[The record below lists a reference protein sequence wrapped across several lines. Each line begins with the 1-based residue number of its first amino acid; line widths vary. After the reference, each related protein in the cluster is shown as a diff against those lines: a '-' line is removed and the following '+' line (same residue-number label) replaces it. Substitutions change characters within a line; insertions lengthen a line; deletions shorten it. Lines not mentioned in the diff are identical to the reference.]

1 MTLYIILIF
10 SAICVGMAI
19 SVKAFGTGGKRKRIF
34 QDIYFSIEEVDGIGV
49 LYTKTGEY
57 SAVLKMENPVQKY
70 SANIE
75 AYYEFTHLFAAL
87 AQTLG
92 EGYALHK
99 QDVFVRKAFK
109 EENGGNHEFLSE
121 SYFRYFN
128 GRPFTDSVCYL
139 TITQENKKSRLMSFD
154 NKKWRDFLVKIRKV
168 HDQLRDAGVKSR
180 FLGKTEACEYVDRF
194 FSMNF
199 RDKVVSM
206 TNFKVDDETIGMGD
220 RSCKVYSLVDVDYAN
235 LPSVIRPYANIEV
248 NNTSMP
254 VDLVSIVDSVPGAD
268 CVVFNQMVFVPNQK
282 RELALLDKKKN
293 RHASMPNP
301 SNLMAVEDIKRV
313 QEVIARESKQLV
325 YTHYNLVNVR
335 QDGTGV
341 AHYDTEKD
349 VIYLPRQRDFEHY
362 NDYVQE
368 MMRQLVSATGH
379 QQRLAREGMVM
390 KNGKAPSEDAVKKE
404 RLITEIAS
412 GVKMLELGLPARLS
426 KDSLSMVDYWT
437 RELKE
442 DPCLID
448 AIESEVN
455 GALKVLKKAELGEK
469 VEYAT
474 DQHQR
479 ETAQIQV
486 QLPNHY
492 FVADEIKQ
500 HPNEEQRTVVIVR
513 DDASKTADV
522 VLPQGASLE
531 VNNEIKGMNKQRFTN
546 ALQKEGYDNV
556 RFYNPDG
563 ALGFR
568 PDDSYFAD
576 KKITVSRLRNWSI
589 EDLSSL
595 DASEAVTHSRDI
607 GFDNVQLVKDDK
619 ERWALY
625 IKPEG
630 KEGFA
635 VYPDKGDLNHFFTT
649 LKQSMDNIERVREEL
664 AQKYYAMAEAKPDL
678 KVDIFGGN
686 EQEVDLNRIQ
696 RVAVFRAK
704 SGECLC
710 AATIDG
716 KKLQPR
722 SVSPS
727 QWQRLWVAPDR
738 DSYKQN
744 LAASLFADVLQKD
757 NNVEQSTQEKQEE
770 ATEVKQAETAIVDKH
785 DEQKEVVLKEDKSS
799 EQREE
804 KKQEEKKEE
813 KKDEKAVKAAVSPLV
828 QQYLDLKK
836 KHPDAILLFR
846 CGDFYE
852 TYKDDAVK
860 ASKILGITLTK
871 SNGRKD
877 DEGKPLAMA
886 GFPYHAL
893 DTYLPKLIR
902 AGERVAICDQ
912 LEMPK
917 QTTSSKRGITEMV
930 SPGKETGKQMAQE
943 SQETE
948 QHTSL
953 RR

>member
-1 MTLYIILIF
+1 MKEKSDF
-10 SAICVGMAI
+10 E
-19 SVKAFGTGGKRKRIF
+19 KRAAEK
-34 QDIYFSIEEVDGIGV
+34 QVSLLTEA
-49 LYTKTGEY
+49 LT
-57 SAVLKMENPVQKY
+57 SAVNANGHWLNASGKLYPKLYPKGFSVSPFNALVLALDSDAKGCKSNLFTQFSEAKARGESVREHEKGVPFLFYNWNKY
-70 SANIE
+70 VNRNHPDDVITKE
-75 AYYEFTHLFAAL
+75 AYAAL
-87 AQTLG
+87 SDQDKQQYKGVKNREIRVLFNIDQTLLPMANEAAYATALKKDG
-92 EGYALHK
+92 TTEDRGYG
-99 QDVFVRKAFK
+99 DK
-109 EENGGNHEFLSE
+109 E
-121 SYFRYFN
+121 
-128 GRPFTDSVCYL
+128 D
-139 TITQENKKSRLMSFD
+139 
-154 NKKWRDFLVKIRKV
+154 
-168 HDQLRDAGVKSR
+168 
-180 FLGKTEACEYVDRF
+180 
-194 FSMNF
+194 
-199 RDKVVSM
+199 
-206 TNFKVDDETIGMGD
+206 
-220 RSCKVYSLVDVDYAN
+220 
-235 LPSVIRPYANIEV
+235 
-248 NNTSMP
+248 
-254 VDLVSIVDSVPGAD
+254 
-268 CVVFNQMVFVPNQK
+268 
-282 RELALLDKKKN
+282 
-293 RHASMPNP
+293 
-301 SNLMAVEDIKRV
+301 
-313 QEVIARESKQLV
+313 KQLHGRV
-325 YTHYNLVNVR
+325 SGFLQKMKDNLVNVR

-349 VIYLPRQRDFEHY
+349 IIYLPRQRDFEHY

-426 KDSLSMVDYWT
+426 KDSLGMVDYWT

-455 GALKVLKKAELGEK
+455 GALKVMKKAELGEK

-474 DQHQR
+474 QQHQR
-479 ETAQIQV
+479 ETAQIQG

-513 DDASKTADV
+513 DDVNKTADV

-595 DASEAVTHSRDI
+595 DATEAVTHSRDI

-704 SGECLC
+704 SGECMC

-738 DSYKQN
+738 ESYKQN

-757 NNVEQSTQEKQEE
+757 KNIEQSTQEKQDE
-770 ATEVKQAETAIVDKH
+770 ATEVKQAETATVVKNEEQTLEQREEEKTSSEKDVKELAVDAASTGA
-785 DEQKEVVLKEDKSS
+785 ERIP

-804 KKQEEKKEE
+804 KISSEKNASKTEEKKE
-813 KKDEKAVKAAVSPLV
+813 EKAVKAAVSPIV
-828 QQYLDLKK
+828 KQYLDLKK

-860 ASKILGITLTK
+860 ASNILGITLTK

-912 LEMPK
+912 LEAPK
-917 QTTSSKRGITEMV
+917 QTTSSKREITEMV
-930 SPGKETGKQMAQE
+930 TPGQETGKQMAQE
-943 SQETE
+943 SQETG

>member
-1 MTLYIILIF
+1 MKEKSEF
-10 SAICVGMAI
+10 E
-19 SVKAFGTGGKRKRIF
+19 KRTAEK
-34 QDIYFSIEEVDGIGV
+34 QVSLLTEA
-49 LYTKTGEY
+49 LT
-57 SAVLKMENPVQKY
+57 SAVDAKGHWLNASGKLYPKLYPKGFSVSPFNALVLALDSDAKGCKSNLFTQFSEAKARGESVREHEKGVPFLFYNWNKYVNRNNPDNVITK
-70 SANIE
+70 E
-75 AYYEFTHLFAAL
+75 AYAAL
-87 AQTLG
+87 SDQDKQQYKGVKNREIRVLFNIDQTLLPMANETAYTTALKKDG
-92 EGYALHK
+92 TMEDRGYG
-99 QDVFVRKAFK
+99 DK
-109 EENGGNHEFLSE
+109 E
-121 SYFRYFN
+121 
-128 GRPFTDSVCYL
+128 D
-139 TITQENKKSRLMSFD
+139 
-154 NKKWRDFLVKIRKV
+154 
-168 HDQLRDAGVKSR
+168 
-180 FLGKTEACEYVDRF
+180 
-194 FSMNF
+194 
-199 RDKVVSM
+199 
-206 TNFKVDDETIGMGD
+206 
-220 RSCKVYSLVDVDYAN
+220 
-235 LPSVIRPYANIEV
+235 
-248 NNTSMP
+248 
-254 VDLVSIVDSVPGAD
+254 
-268 CVVFNQMVFVPNQK
+268 
-282 RELALLDKKKN
+282 
-293 RHASMPNP
+293 
-301 SNLMAVEDIKRV
+301 
-313 QEVIARESKQLV
+313 KQL
-325 YTHYNLVNVR
+325 HGRINGFLQKMKDNLVNIR

-390 KNGKAPSEDAVKKE
+390 KSGKAPSEDAVKKE

-412 GVKMLELGLPARLS
+412 GMKMLELGLPARLS
-426 KDSLSMVDYWT
+426 KDSLGMVDYWT

-442 DPCLID
+442 DPCLVD

-469 VEYAT
+469 IEYAT
-474 DQHQR
+474 NQHQR
-479 ETAQIQV
+479 ETAQIQG

-492 FVADEIKQ
+492 FVAEEIKQ

-513 DDASKTADV
+513 DDAGKTADV

-568 PDDSYFAD
+568 PDDSYFTD

-595 DASEAVTHSRDI
+595 DAAEAVTHSRDI

-757 NNVEQSTQEKQEE
+757 NNVEQSSQEKQEE
-770 ATEVKQAETAIVDKH
+770 ATEVKQAETDAVVKNE
-785 DEQKEVVLKEDKSS
+785 EQTSEQREEERTSSEKDAKGLAADTASTGAELIS

-804 KKQEEKKEE
+804 KKQEEKEE
-813 KKDEKAVKAAVSPLV
+813 EKAVKAAISPLV

-930 SPGKETGKQMAQE
+930 TPGQETGKQMAQE

>member
-1 MTLYIILIF
+1 M
-10 SAICVGMAI
+10 
-19 SVKAFGTGGKRKRIF
+19 K
-34 QDIYFSIEEVDGIGV
+34 D
-49 LYTKTGEY
+49 
-57 SAVLKMENPVQKY
+57 
-70 SANIE
+70 
-75 AYYEFTHLFAAL
+75 
-87 AQTLG
+87 
-92 EGYALHK
+92 
-99 QDVFVRKAFK
+99 
-109 EENGGNHEFLSE
+109 
-121 SYFRYFN
+121 
-128 GRPFTDSVCYL
+128 
-139 TITQENKKSRLMSFD
+139 
-154 NKKWRDFLVKIRKV
+154 
-168 HDQLRDAGVKSR
+168 
-180 FLGKTEACEYVDRF
+180 
-194 FSMNF
+194 
-199 RDKVVSM
+199 
-206 TNFKVDDETIGMGD
+206 
-220 RSCKVYSLVDVDYAN
+220 
-235 LPSVIRPYANIEV
+235 
-248 NNTSMP
+248 
-254 VDLVSIVDSVPGAD
+254 
-268 CVVFNQMVFVPNQK
+268 
-282 RELALLDKKKN
+282 
-293 RHASMPNP
+293 
-301 SNLMAVEDIKRV
+301 
-313 QEVIARESKQLV
+313 
-325 YTHYNLVNVR
+325 NLVNVR

-426 KDSLSMVDYWT
+426 KDSLGMVDYWA

-455 GALKVLKKAELGEK
+455 GALKVMKKAELGEK

-474 DQHQR
+474 QQHQR
-479 ETAQIQV
+479 ETAQIQGR
-486 QLPNHY
+486 LPNHY

-513 DDASKTADV
+513 DDVNKTADV

-595 DASEAVTHSRDI
+595 DATEAVTHSRDI

-738 DSYKQN
+738 ESYKQN

-757 NNVEQSTQEKQEE
+757 KNIEQSTQEKQDE
-770 ATEVKQAETAIVDKH
+770 ATEVKQAETAAVVKNEEQTLEQREEEKTSSEKDVKELAVDAASTGA
-785 DEQKEVVLKEDKSS
+785 ERIP

-813 KKDEKAVKAAVSPLV
+813 KVATAAVSPIV
-828 QQYLDLKK
+828 KQYLDLKK

-860 ASKILGITLTK
+860 ASNILGITLTK

-912 LEMPK
+912 LEAPK
-917 QTTSSKRGITEMV
+917 QTTSSKREITEMV
-930 SPGKETGKQMAQE
+930 TPGQETGKQMAQE
-943 SQETE
+943 SQETG

>member
-1 MTLYIILIF
+1 M
-10 SAICVGMAI
+10 
-19 SVKAFGTGGKRKRIF
+19 K
-34 QDIYFSIEEVDGIGV
+34 D
-49 LYTKTGEY
+49 
-57 SAVLKMENPVQKY
+57 
-70 SANIE
+70 
-75 AYYEFTHLFAAL
+75 
-87 AQTLG
+87 
-92 EGYALHK
+92 
-99 QDVFVRKAFK
+99 
-109 EENGGNHEFLSE
+109 
-121 SYFRYFN
+121 
-128 GRPFTDSVCYL
+128 
-139 TITQENKKSRLMSFD
+139 
-154 NKKWRDFLVKIRKV
+154 
-168 HDQLRDAGVKSR
+168 
-180 FLGKTEACEYVDRF
+180 
-194 FSMNF
+194 
-199 RDKVVSM
+199 
-206 TNFKVDDETIGMGD
+206 
-220 RSCKVYSLVDVDYAN
+220 
-235 LPSVIRPYANIEV
+235 
-248 NNTSMP
+248 
-254 VDLVSIVDSVPGAD
+254 
-268 CVVFNQMVFVPNQK
+268 
-282 RELALLDKKKN
+282 
-293 RHASMPNP
+293 
-301 SNLMAVEDIKRV
+301 
-313 QEVIARESKQLV
+313 
-325 YTHYNLVNVR
+325 NLVNVR

-362 NDYVQE
+362 NDYVRE

-568 PDDSYFAD
+568 HDDSYFAD

-686 EQEVDLNRIQ
+686 EQQVDLNRIQ

-860 ASKILGITLTK
+860 ASKIMSITLTK

>member
-1 MTLYIILIF
+1 MKEKSEF
-10 SAICVGMAI
+10 E
-19 SVKAFGTGGKRKRIF
+19 KRAAEK
-34 QDIYFSIEEVDGIGV
+34 QVSLLTEA
-49 LYTKTGEY
+49 LT
-57 SAVLKMENPVQKY
+57 SAVNANGHWLNASGKLYPKLYPKGFSVSPFNALVLALDSDAKGCKSNLFTQFSEAKARGESVREHEKGVPFLFYNWNKY
-70 SANIE
+70 VNRNHPDDVITKE
-75 AYYEFTHLFAAL
+75 AYAAL
-87 AQTLG
+87 SDQDKQQYKGVKNREIRVLFNIDQTLLPMANEAAYATALKKDG
-92 EGYALHK
+92 TTEDRGYG
-99 QDVFVRKAFK
+99 DK
-109 EENGGNHEFLSE
+109 E
-121 SYFRYFN
+121 
-128 GRPFTDSVCYL
+128 D
-139 TITQENKKSRLMSFD
+139 
-154 NKKWRDFLVKIRKV
+154 
-168 HDQLRDAGVKSR
+168 
-180 FLGKTEACEYVDRF
+180 
-194 FSMNF
+194 
-199 RDKVVSM
+199 
-206 TNFKVDDETIGMGD
+206 
-220 RSCKVYSLVDVDYAN
+220 
-235 LPSVIRPYANIEV
+235 
-248 NNTSMP
+248 
-254 VDLVSIVDSVPGAD
+254 
-268 CVVFNQMVFVPNQK
+268 
-282 RELALLDKKKN
+282 
-293 RHASMPNP
+293 
-301 SNLMAVEDIKRV
+301 
-313 QEVIARESKQLV
+313 KQLHGRV
-325 YTHYNLVNVR
+325 SGFLQKMKDNLVNVR

-349 VIYLPRQRDFEHY
+349 IIYLPRQRDFEHY

-404 RLITEIAS
+404 RLITELAS

-426 KDSLSMVDYWT
+426 KDSLGMVDYWA

-455 GALKVLKKAELGEK
+455 GALKVMKKAELGEK

-474 DQHQR
+474 QQHQR
-479 ETAQIQV
+479 ETAQIQG

-513 DDASKTADV
+513 DDVNKTADV

-595 DASEAVTHSRDI
+595 DATEAVTHSRDI

-664 AQKYYAMAEAKPDL
+664 AHKYYAMAEAKPDL

-738 DSYKQN
+738 ESYKQN

-757 NNVEQSTQEKQEE
+757 KNIEQSTQEKQDE
-770 ATEVKQAETAIVDKH
+770 ATEVKQAETATIVKNE
-785 DEQKEVVLKEDKSS
+785 EQTLEQREEEKTSSEKDVKELAVDAASTGEERIP

-804 KKQEEKKEE
+804 KISSEKNASKTEEKKE
-813 KKDEKAVKAAVSPLV
+813 EKAVKAAVSPIV
-828 QQYLDLKK
+828 KQYLDLKK

-860 ASKILGITLTK
+860 ASNILGITLTK

-912 LEMPK
+912 LEAPK
-917 QTTSSKRGITEMV
+917 QTTSSKREITEMV
-930 SPGKETGKQMAQE
+930 TPGQETGKQMAQE
-943 SQETE
+943 SQETG

>member
-1 MTLYIILIF
+1 
-10 SAICVGMAI
+10 MANETAYTTAL
-19 SVKAFGTGGKRKRIF
+19 KKDGT
-34 QDIYFSIEEVDGIGV
+34 
-49 LYTKTGEY
+49 
-57 SAVLKMENPVQKY
+57 
-70 SANIE
+70 
-75 AYYEFTHLFAAL
+75 
-87 AQTLG
+87 
-92 EGYALHK
+92 
-99 QDVFVRKAFK
+99 
-109 EENGGNHEFLSE
+109 
-121 SYFRYFN
+121 
-128 GRPFTDSVCYL
+128 
-139 TITQENKKSRLMSFD
+139 
-154 NKKWRDFLVKIRKV
+154 
-168 HDQLRDAGVKSR
+168 
-180 FLGKTEACEYVDRF
+180 
-194 FSMNF
+194 
-199 RDKVVSM
+199 
-206 TNFKVDDETIGMGD
+206 
-220 RSCKVYSLVDVDYAN
+220 
-235 LPSVIRPYANIEV
+235 
-248 NNTSMP
+248 
-254 VDLVSIVDSVPGAD
+254 
-268 CVVFNQMVFVPNQK
+268 
-282 RELALLDKKKN
+282 
-293 RHASMPNP
+293 
-301 SNLMAVEDIKRV
+301 VEDRGYGDK
-313 QEVIARESKQLV
+313 EDKQLHGCV
-325 YTHYNLVNVR
+325 NGFLQKMKDNLVNVR

-871 SNGRKD
+871 NNGRKD

>member
-1 MTLYIILIF
+1 M
-10 SAICVGMAI
+10 
-19 SVKAFGTGGKRKRIF
+19 K
-34 QDIYFSIEEVDGIGV
+34 D
-49 LYTKTGEY
+49 
-57 SAVLKMENPVQKY
+57 
-70 SANIE
+70 
-75 AYYEFTHLFAAL
+75 
-87 AQTLG
+87 
-92 EGYALHK
+92 
-99 QDVFVRKAFK
+99 
-109 EENGGNHEFLSE
+109 
-121 SYFRYFN
+121 
-128 GRPFTDSVCYL
+128 
-139 TITQENKKSRLMSFD
+139 
-154 NKKWRDFLVKIRKV
+154 
-168 HDQLRDAGVKSR
+168 
-180 FLGKTEACEYVDRF
+180 
-194 FSMNF
+194 
-199 RDKVVSM
+199 
-206 TNFKVDDETIGMGD
+206 
-220 RSCKVYSLVDVDYAN
+220 
-235 LPSVIRPYANIEV
+235 
-248 NNTSMP
+248 
-254 VDLVSIVDSVPGAD
+254 
-268 CVVFNQMVFVPNQK
+268 
-282 RELALLDKKKN
+282 
-293 RHASMPNP
+293 
-301 SNLMAVEDIKRV
+301 
-313 QEVIARESKQLV
+313 
-325 YTHYNLVNVR
+325 NLVNVR

-770 ATEVKQAETAIVDKH
+770 ATEVKQAVTAIVDKH

>member
-1 MTLYIILIF
+1 M
-10 SAICVGMAI
+10 
-19 SVKAFGTGGKRKRIF
+19 RKVCRSCITINWNKYVNRNNP
-34 QDIYFSIEEVDGIGV
+34 DDVI
-49 LYTKTGEY
+49 TK
-57 SAVLKMENPVQKY
+57 
-70 SANIE
+70 E
-75 AYYEFTHLFAAL
+75 AYAELSEQDKQQYKGVKNREIRVLFNID
-87 AQTLG
+87 QTLLPMAN
-92 EGYALHK
+92 ETAYTTAL
-99 QDVFVRKAFK
+99 
-109 EENGGNHEFLSE
+109 
-121 SYFRYFN
+121 
-128 GRPFTDSVCYL
+128 
-139 TITQENKKSRLMSFD
+139 KKD
-154 NKKWRDFLVKIRKV
+154 
-168 HDQLRDAGVKSR
+168 G
-180 FLGKTEACEYVDRF
+180 T
-194 FSMNF
+194 
-199 RDKVVSM
+199 
-206 TNFKVDDETIGMGD
+206 
-220 RSCKVYSLVDVDYAN
+220 
-235 LPSVIRPYANIEV
+235 
-248 NNTSMP
+248 
-254 VDLVSIVDSVPGAD
+254 
-268 CVVFNQMVFVPNQK
+268 
-282 RELALLDKKKN
+282 
-293 RHASMPNP
+293 
-301 SNLMAVEDIKRV
+301 VEDRGYGDK
-313 QEVIARESKQLV
+313 EDKQLHGCV
-325 YTHYNLVNVR
+325 NGFLQKMKDNLVNVR

-770 ATEVKQAETAIVDKH
+770 ATEVKQAETAIDPGTSGLLSFDLYEFGGFIVIV
-785 DEQKEVVLKEDKSS
+785 EYILQV
-799 EQREE
+799 
-804 KKQEEKKEE
+804 
-813 KKDEKAVKAAVSPLV
+813 AVIEYN
-828 QQYLDLKK
+828 QID
-836 KHPDAILLFR
+836 R
-846 CGDFYE
+846 
-852 TYKDDAVK
+852 
-860 ASKILGITLTK
+860 
-871 SNGRKD
+871 
-877 DEGKPLAMA
+877 
-886 GFPYHAL
+886 
-893 DTYLPKLIR
+893 
-902 AGERVAICDQ
+902 
-912 LEMPK
+912 
-917 QTTSSKRGITEMV
+917 
-930 SPGKETGKQMAQE
+930 
-943 SQETE
+943 
-948 QHTSL
+948 
-953 RR
+953 

>member
-1 MTLYIILIF
+1 
-10 SAICVGMAI
+10 
-19 SVKAFGTGGKRKRIF
+19 
-34 QDIYFSIEEVDGIGV
+34 
-49 LYTKTGEY
+49 
-57 SAVLKMENPVQKY
+57 MEDR
-70 SANIE
+70 
-75 AYYEFTHLFAAL
+75 
-87 AQTLG
+87 
-92 EGYALHK
+92 GYG
-99 QDVFVRKAFK
+99 DK
-109 EENGGNHEFLSE
+109 E
-121 SYFRYFN
+121 
-128 GRPFTDSVCYL
+128 D
-139 TITQENKKSRLMSFD
+139 
-154 NKKWRDFLVKIRKV
+154 
-168 HDQLRDAGVKSR
+168 
-180 FLGKTEACEYVDRF
+180 
-194 FSMNF
+194 
-199 RDKVVSM
+199 
-206 TNFKVDDETIGMGD
+206 
-220 RSCKVYSLVDVDYAN
+220 
-235 LPSVIRPYANIEV
+235 
-248 NNTSMP
+248 
-254 VDLVSIVDSVPGAD
+254 
-268 CVVFNQMVFVPNQK
+268 
-282 RELALLDKKKN
+282 
-293 RHASMPNP
+293 
-301 SNLMAVEDIKRV
+301 
-313 QEVIARESKQLV
+313 KQLHGCV
-325 YTHYNLVNVR
+325 NGFLQKMKDNLVNVR

>member
-1 MTLYIILIF
+1 M
-10 SAICVGMAI
+10 
-19 SVKAFGTGGKRKRIF
+19 
-34 QDIYFSIEEVDGIGV
+34 QD
-49 LYTKTGEY
+49 
-57 SAVLKMENPVQKY
+57 N
-70 SANIE
+70 
-75 AYYEFTHLFAAL
+75 
-87 AQTLG
+87 LG
-92 EGYALHK
+92 
-99 QDVFVRKAFK
+99 
-109 EENGGNHEFLSE
+109 
-121 SYFRYFN
+121 
-128 GRPFTDSVCYL
+128 
-139 TITQENKKSRLMSFD
+139 
-154 NKKWRDFLVKIRKV
+154 
-168 HDQLRDAGVKSR
+168 
-180 FLGKTEACEYVDRF
+180 
-194 FSMNF
+194 
-199 RDKVVSM
+199 
-206 TNFKVDDETIGMGD
+206 
-220 RSCKVYSLVDVDYAN
+220 
-235 LPSVIRPYANIEV
+235 
-248 NNTSMP
+248 
-254 VDLVSIVDSVPGAD
+254 
-268 CVVFNQMVFVPNQK
+268 
-282 RELALLDKKKN
+282 
-293 RHASMPNP
+293 
-301 SNLMAVEDIKRV
+301 
-313 QEVIARESKQLV
+313 
-325 YTHYNLVNVR
+325 NVR

>member
-1 MTLYIILIF
+1 MKEKSEF
-10 SAICVGMAI
+10 E
-19 SVKAFGTGGKRKRIF
+19 KRAAEK
-34 QDIYFSIEEVDGIGV
+34 QMSLLTEA
-49 LYTKTGEY
+49 LT
-57 SAVLKMENPVQKY
+57 SAVNANGHWLNASGKLYPKLYPKGFSVSPFNAVVLALDSDTKGCKSNLFTQFSEAKARGESVREHEKGVPFLFYNWNKY
-70 SANIE
+70 VNRNHPDDVITKE
-75 AYYEFTHLFAAL
+75 AYAAL
-87 AQTLG
+87 SDQDKQQYKGVKNREIRVLFNIDQTLLPMANEAAYATALKKDG
-92 EGYALHK
+92 TTEDRGYG
-99 QDVFVRKAFK
+99 DK
-109 EENGGNHEFLSE
+109 E
-121 SYFRYFN
+121 
-128 GRPFTDSVCYL
+128 D
-139 TITQENKKSRLMSFD
+139 
-154 NKKWRDFLVKIRKV
+154 
-168 HDQLRDAGVKSR
+168 
-180 FLGKTEACEYVDRF
+180 
-194 FSMNF
+194 
-199 RDKVVSM
+199 
-206 TNFKVDDETIGMGD
+206 
-220 RSCKVYSLVDVDYAN
+220 
-235 LPSVIRPYANIEV
+235 
-248 NNTSMP
+248 
-254 VDLVSIVDSVPGAD
+254 
-268 CVVFNQMVFVPNQK
+268 
-282 RELALLDKKKN
+282 
-293 RHASMPNP
+293 
-301 SNLMAVEDIKRV
+301 
-313 QEVIARESKQLV
+313 KQLHGRV
-325 YTHYNLVNVR
+325 SGFLQKMKDNLVNVR

-349 VIYLPRQRDFEHY
+349 IIYLPRQRDFEHY

-426 KDSLSMVDYWT
+426 KDSLGMVDYWA

-455 GALKVLKKAELGEK
+455 GALKVMKKAELGEK

-474 DQHQR
+474 QQHQR
-479 ETAQIQV
+479 ETAQIQG

-513 DDASKTADV
+513 DDANKTADV

-607 GFDNVQLVKDDK
+607 GFDNVQLVKDEK

-686 EQEVDLNRIQ
+686 EQEVELNRIQ

-738 DSYKQN
+738 DSYKQS

-770 ATEVKQAETAIVDKH
+770 ATEVKQAETATVVKNE
-785 DEQKEVVLKEDKSS
+785 EQKEMAQQEDKPSDQKEQTS

-804 KKQEEKKEE
+804 KKE
-813 KKDEKAVKAAVSPLV
+813 EKAVKVAISPFV

-836 KHPDAILLFR
+836 KHPDAIFLFR

-930 SPGKETGKQMAQE
+930 SPGKEAGRPMAQE

>member
-1 MTLYIILIF
+1 M
-10 SAICVGMAI
+10 
-19 SVKAFGTGGKRKRIF
+19 K
-34 QDIYFSIEEVDGIGV
+34 D
-49 LYTKTGEY
+49 
-57 SAVLKMENPVQKY
+57 
-70 SANIE
+70 
-75 AYYEFTHLFAAL
+75 
-87 AQTLG
+87 
-92 EGYALHK
+92 
-99 QDVFVRKAFK
+99 
-109 EENGGNHEFLSE
+109 
-121 SYFRYFN
+121 
-128 GRPFTDSVCYL
+128 
-139 TITQENKKSRLMSFD
+139 
-154 NKKWRDFLVKIRKV
+154 
-168 HDQLRDAGVKSR
+168 
-180 FLGKTEACEYVDRF
+180 
-194 FSMNF
+194 
-199 RDKVVSM
+199 
-206 TNFKVDDETIGMGD
+206 
-220 RSCKVYSLVDVDYAN
+220 
-235 LPSVIRPYANIEV
+235 
-248 NNTSMP
+248 
-254 VDLVSIVDSVPGAD
+254 
-268 CVVFNQMVFVPNQK
+268 
-282 RELALLDKKKN
+282 
-293 RHASMPNP
+293 
-301 SNLMAVEDIKRV
+301 
-313 QEVIARESKQLV
+313 
-325 YTHYNLVNVR
+325 NLVNVR

-531 VNNEIKGMNKQRFTN
+531 VNNEIKGMNKQRFPN

>member
-1 MTLYIILIF
+1 
-10 SAICVGMAI
+10 MANETAYTTAL
-19 SVKAFGTGGKRKRIF
+19 KKDGT
-34 QDIYFSIEEVDGIGV
+34 
-49 LYTKTGEY
+49 
-57 SAVLKMENPVQKY
+57 ME
-70 SANIE
+70 AR
-75 AYYEFTHLFAAL
+75 
-87 AQTLG
+87 
-92 EGYALHK
+92 GYG
-99 QDVFVRKAFK
+99 DK
-109 EENGGNHEFLSE
+109 E
-121 SYFRYFN
+121 
-128 GRPFTDSVCYL
+128 D
-139 TITQENKKSRLMSFD
+139 
-154 NKKWRDFLVKIRKV
+154 
-168 HDQLRDAGVKSR
+168 
-180 FLGKTEACEYVDRF
+180 
-194 FSMNF
+194 
-199 RDKVVSM
+199 
-206 TNFKVDDETIGMGD
+206 
-220 RSCKVYSLVDVDYAN
+220 
-235 LPSVIRPYANIEV
+235 
-248 NNTSMP
+248 
-254 VDLVSIVDSVPGAD
+254 
-268 CVVFNQMVFVPNQK
+268 
-282 RELALLDKKKN
+282 
-293 RHASMPNP
+293 
-301 SNLMAVEDIKRV
+301 
-313 QEVIARESKQLV
+313 KQLHGCV
-325 YTHYNLVNVR
+325 NGFLQKMKDNLVNGR

>member
-1 MTLYIILIF
+1 MSRGLGDVY
-10 SAICVGMAI
+10 
-19 SVKAFGTGGKRKRIF
+19 KR
-34 QDIYFSIEEVDGIGV
+34 Q
-49 LYTKTGEY
+49 
-57 SAVLKMENPVQKY
+57 
-70 SANIE
+70 
-75 AYYEFTHLFAAL
+75 
-87 AQTLG
+87 
-92 EGYALHK
+92 
-99 QDVFVRKAFK
+99 
-109 EENGGNHEFLSE
+109 
-121 SYFRYFN
+121 
-128 GRPFTDSVCYL
+128 
-139 TITQENKKSRLMSFD
+139 
-154 NKKWRDFLVKIRKV
+154 
-168 HDQLRDAGVKSR
+168 
-180 FLGKTEACEYVDRF
+180 
-194 FSMNF
+194 
-199 RDKVVSM
+199 
-206 TNFKVDDETIGMGD
+206 
-220 RSCKVYSLVDVDYAN
+220 
-235 LPSVIRPYANIEV
+235 
-248 NNTSMP
+248 
-254 VDLVSIVDSVPGAD
+254 
-268 CVVFNQMVFVPNQK
+268 
-282 RELALLDKKKN
+282 
-293 RHASMPNP
+293 
-301 SNLMAVEDIKRV
+301 
-313 QEVIARESKQLV
+313 
-325 YTHYNLVNVR
+325 
-335 QDGTGV
+335 
-341 AHYDTEKD
+341 
-349 VIYLPRQRDFEHY
+349 EHY

>member
-1 MTLYIILIF
+1 MKEKSDF
-10 SAICVGMAI
+10 E
-19 SVKAFGTGGKRKRIF
+19 KRAAEK
-34 QDIYFSIEEVDGIGV
+34 QVSLLTEA
-49 LYTKTGEY
+49 LT
-57 SAVLKMENPVQKY
+57 SAVNANGHWLNASGKLYPKLYPKGFSVSPFNALVLALDSDAKGCKSNLFTQFSEAKARGESVREHEKGVPFLFYNWNKY
-70 SANIE
+70 VNRNHPDDVITKE
-75 AYYEFTHLFAAL
+75 AYAAL
-87 AQTLG
+87 SDQDKQQYKGVKNREIRVLFNIDQTLLPMANETAYTTALKK
-92 EGYALHK
+92 EGTLEDRGYG
-99 QDVFVRKAFK
+99 DK
-109 EENGGNHEFLSE
+109 EE
-121 SYFRYFN
+121 
-128 GRPFTDSVCYL
+128 
-139 TITQENKKSRLMSFD
+139 
-154 NKKWRDFLVKIRKV
+154 
-168 HDQLRDAGVKSR
+168 
-180 FLGKTEACEYVDRF
+180 
-194 FSMNF
+194 
-199 RDKVVSM
+199 
-206 TNFKVDDETIGMGD
+206 
-220 RSCKVYSLVDVDYAN
+220 
-235 LPSVIRPYANIEV
+235 
-248 NNTSMP
+248 
-254 VDLVSIVDSVPGAD
+254 
-268 CVVFNQMVFVPNQK
+268 
-282 RELALLDKKKN
+282 
-293 RHASMPNP
+293 
-301 SNLMAVEDIKRV
+301 
-313 QEVIARESKQLV
+313 KQLHGRV
-325 YTHYNLVNVR
+325 SGFLQKMKDNLVNVR

-426 KDSLSMVDYWT
+426 KDSLSMVDYWA

-455 GALKVLKKAELGEK
+455 GALKVLKKAEQGEK

-479 ETAQIQV
+479 ETAQIQG

-513 DDASKTADV
+513 DDANKTADV

-738 DSYKQN
+738 ESYKQN

-757 NNVEQSTQEKQEE
+757 KNIEQSTQEKQDE
-770 ATEVKQAETAIVDKH
+770 ATEVKQAETAAVVKNEEQPLEQREEEKTSSEKDVKELAVDAASTGA
-785 DEQKEVVLKEDKSS
+785 ERIP

-813 KKDEKAVKAAVSPLV
+813 IVATAAVSPIV
-828 QQYLDLKK
+828 KQYLDLKK

-860 ASKILGITLTK
+860 ASNILGITLTK

-877 DEGKPLAMA
+877 DEGKSLAMA

-912 LEMPK
+912 LEAPK
-917 QTTSSKRGITEMV
+917 QTTSSKREITEMV
-930 SPGKETGKQMAQE
+930 TPGQETGKQMAQE
-943 SQETE
+943 SQETG

>member
-1 MTLYIILIF
+1 MSDQDKQQYK
-10 SAICVGMAI
+10 G
-19 SVKAFGTGGKRKRIF
+19 VKNREIR
-34 QDIYFSIEEVDGIGV
+34 V
-49 LYTKTGEY
+49 LF
-57 SAVLKMENPVQKY
+57 
-70 SANIE
+70 NID
-75 AYYEFTHLFAAL
+75 
-87 AQTLG
+87 QTLLPMAN
-92 EGYALHK
+92 ETAYTTAL
-99 QDVFVRKAFK
+99 
-109 EENGGNHEFLSE
+109 
-121 SYFRYFN
+121 
-128 GRPFTDSVCYL
+128 
-139 TITQENKKSRLMSFD
+139 KKD
-154 NKKWRDFLVKIRKV
+154 
-168 HDQLRDAGVKSR
+168 G
-180 FLGKTEACEYVDRF
+180 T
-194 FSMNF
+194 
-199 RDKVVSM
+199 
-206 TNFKVDDETIGMGD
+206 
-220 RSCKVYSLVDVDYAN
+220 
-235 LPSVIRPYANIEV
+235 
-248 NNTSMP
+248 
-254 VDLVSIVDSVPGAD
+254 
-268 CVVFNQMVFVPNQK
+268 
-282 RELALLDKKKN
+282 
-293 RHASMPNP
+293 
-301 SNLMAVEDIKRV
+301 VEDRGYGDK
-313 QEVIARESKQLV
+313 EDKQLHGRV
-325 YTHYNLVNVR
+325 NGFLQKMKDNLVNVR
-335 QDGTGV
+335 QDGTGL

-426 KDSLSMVDYWT
+426 KDSLGMVDYWT

-455 GALKVLKKAELGEK
+455 GALKVLKKAEQGEK

-479 ETAQIQV
+479 EMAQVQG

-595 DASEAVTHSRDI
+595 DATEAVTHSRDI

-738 DSYKQN
+738 ESYKQN

-757 NNVEQSTQEKQEE
+757 KNIEQSTQEKQDE
-770 ATEVKQAETAIVDKH
+770 ATEVKQAETAAVVKNEEQTLEQREEEKTSSEKDVKELAVDAASTGA
-785 DEQKEVVLKEDKSS
+785 ERIP

-813 KKDEKAVKAAVSPLV
+813 KVATAAVSPIV
-828 QQYLDLKK
+828 KQYLDLKK

-860 ASKILGITLTK
+860 ASNILGITLTK

-912 LEMPK
+912 LEAPK
-917 QTTSSKRGITEMV
+917 QTTSSKREITEMV
-930 SPGKETGKQMAQE
+930 TPGQETGKQMAQE
-943 SQETE
+943 CQETG

>member
-1 MTLYIILIF
+1 MLF
-10 SAICVGMAI
+10 
-19 SVKAFGTGGKRKRIF
+19 
-34 QDIYFSIEEVDGIGV
+34 
-49 LYTKTGEY
+49 
-57 SAVLKMENPVQKY
+57 
-70 SANIE
+70 NID
-75 AYYEFTHLFAAL
+75 
-87 AQTLG
+87 QTLLPMANETAYTTALKKDG
-92 EGYALHK
+92 TMEDRGYG
-99 QDVFVRKAFK
+99 DK
-109 EENGGNHEFLSE
+109 E
-121 SYFRYFN
+121 
-128 GRPFTDSVCYL
+128 D
-139 TITQENKKSRLMSFD
+139 
-154 NKKWRDFLVKIRKV
+154 
-168 HDQLRDAGVKSR
+168 
-180 FLGKTEACEYVDRF
+180 
-194 FSMNF
+194 
-199 RDKVVSM
+199 
-206 TNFKVDDETIGMGD
+206 
-220 RSCKVYSLVDVDYAN
+220 
-235 LPSVIRPYANIEV
+235 
-248 NNTSMP
+248 
-254 VDLVSIVDSVPGAD
+254 
-268 CVVFNQMVFVPNQK
+268 
-282 RELALLDKKKN
+282 
-293 RHASMPNP
+293 
-301 SNLMAVEDIKRV
+301 
-313 QEVIARESKQLV
+313 KQLHGRV
-325 YTHYNLVNVR
+325 NGFLQKMKDNLVNVR

-404 RLITEIAS
+404 KLITELAS

-426 KDSLSMVDYWT
+426 KDSLGMVNYWT

-479 ETAQIQV
+479 ETAQIQG
-486 QLPNHY
+486 QLPSHY

-595 DASEAVTHSRDI
+595 DASEAVIHSRDI

-738 DSYKQN
+738 DSYKQS

-770 ATEVKQAETAIVDKH
+770 ATEVKQAETATVEKH
-785 DEQKEVVLKEDKSS
+785 DEQKEMAQQEDKPSDQKEQAS

-804 KKQEEKKEE
+804 KKEEKEE
-813 KKDEKAVKAAVSPLV
+813 AKAAKGAISPLV

-836 KHPDAILLFR
+836 KHPNAILLFR

-912 LEMPK
+912 LEVPK

-930 SPGKETGKQMAQE
+930 SPGKEAGRPMAQE
-943 SQETE
+943 NQETE

>member
-1 MTLYIILIF
+1 MKEKNEF
-10 SAICVGMAI
+10 EK
-19 SVKAFGTGGKRKRIF
+19 KAADKQVSLLCEALT
-34 QDIYFSIEEVDGIGV
+34 
-49 LYTKTGEY
+49 
-57 SAVLKMENPVQKY
+57 SAVDASGHWLNANGKLYPKLYPKGFSVSPFNALVLALGSDAKGCRSNLFTLFSEAKARGESVREHEKGVPFLYYNWNKYVNRNNPDDVINK
-70 SANIE
+70 E
-75 AYYEFTHLFAAL
+75 AYAELPEQDRQQYKGVKNRETRTLFNIDQTILPMSNETVYNAAL
-87 AQTLG
+87 KKDGTAEDRCYGRKEDMQ
-92 EGYALHK
+92 LHGR
-99 QDVFVRKAFK
+99 V
-109 EENGGNHEFLSE
+109 NGFL
-121 SYFRYFN
+121 
-128 GRPFTDSVCYL
+128 
-139 TITQENKKSRLMSFD
+139 
-154 NKKWRDFLVKIRKV
+154 
-168 HDQLRDAGVKSR
+168 
-180 FLGKTEACEYVDRF
+180 
-194 FSMNF
+194 
-199 RDKVVSM
+199 
-206 TNFKVDDETIGMGD
+206 
-220 RSCKVYSLVDVDYAN
+220 
-235 LPSVIRPYANIEV
+235 
-248 NNTSMP
+248 
-254 VDLVSIVDSVPGAD
+254 
-268 CVVFNQMVFVPNQK
+268 QK
-282 RELALLDKKKN
+282 MKD
-293 RHASMPNP
+293 
-301 SNLMAVEDIKRV
+301 
-313 QEVIARESKQLV
+313 
-325 YTHYNLVNVR
+325 NLVAVR

-341 AHYDTEKD
+341 AHYDTGKD

-390 KNGKAPSEDAVKKE
+390 KNGKAPSGDAVKKE

-426 KDSLSMVDYWT
+426 KDSLGMVDYWT

-455 GALKVLKKAELGEK
+455 GALKVLKQAEMGEK

-479 ETAQIQV
+479 ETAQMQE
-486 QLPNHY
+486 QLPSHY
-492 FVADEIKQ
+492 FVADEIRQ
-500 HPNEEQRTVVIVR
+500 HPDEEQRTVVIVR
-513 DDASKTADV
+513 DAVGKTADV

-531 VNNEIKGMNKQRFTN
+531 VDNEIKGMSKQRFTN

-576 KKITVSRLRNWSI
+576 KKVTVSRLRNWSI

-595 DASEAVTHSRDI
+595 DATEAVAHSRDI
-607 GFDNVQLVKDDK
+607 GFDSVQMVKDDK

-630 KEGFA
+630 KDGFA

-649 LKQSMDNIERVREEL
+649 LKQSMDNIENVRVEL
-664 AQKYYAMAEAKPDL
+664 AQKYYAMAEAKPGL

-686 EQEVDLNRIQ
+686 DQEVDLNRIQ

-716 KKLQPR
+716 RKLQPR

-727 QWQRLWVAPDR
+727 QWQRMWVAPDR
-738 DSYKQN
+738 ESYKQN
-744 LAASLFADVLQKD
+744 LAASLFADVLRKD
-757 NNVEQSTQEKQEE
+757 NNIEQSQQEKQEE
-770 ATEVKQAETAIVDKH
+770 ATEVKQAEAATVEKH
-785 DEQKEVVLKEDKSS
+785 EEQSTK
-799 EQREE
+799 QREE
-804 KKQEEKKEE
+804 EKTSSEKDSSKQNEQASEQKKQEDKKNE
-813 KKDEKAVKAAVSPLV
+813 DKAVKAAVSPLV
-828 QQYLDLKK
+828 RQYLDLKK

-860 ASKILGITLTK
+860 ASNILGITLTK

-893 DTYLPKLIR
+893 DMYLPKLIR
-902 AGERVAICDQ
+902 AGERVAICDR
-912 LEMPK
+912 LEDPK
-917 QTTSSKRGITEMV
+917 QKATARRGVSETV
-930 SPGKETGKQMAQE
+930 SPGKETGKPIEQE
-943 SQETE
+943 NKETE
-948 QHTSL
+948 QQHTGM

>member
-1 MTLYIILIF
+1 MKNREI
-10 SAICVGMAI
+10 
-19 SVKAFGTGGKRKRIF
+19 R
-34 QDIYFSIEEVDGIGV
+34 V
-49 LYTKTGEY
+49 LF
-57 SAVLKMENPVQKY
+57 
-70 SANIE
+70 NID
-75 AYYEFTHLFAAL
+75 
-87 AQTLG
+87 QTLLPMAN
-92 EGYALHK
+92 ETAYTTAL
-99 QDVFVRKAFK
+99 
-109 EENGGNHEFLSE
+109 
-121 SYFRYFN
+121 
-128 GRPFTDSVCYL
+128 
-139 TITQENKKSRLMSFD
+139 KKD
-154 NKKWRDFLVKIRKV
+154 
-168 HDQLRDAGVKSR
+168 G
-180 FLGKTEACEYVDRF
+180 T
-194 FSMNF
+194 
-199 RDKVVSM
+199 
-206 TNFKVDDETIGMGD
+206 
-220 RSCKVYSLVDVDYAN
+220 
-235 LPSVIRPYANIEV
+235 
-248 NNTSMP
+248 
-254 VDLVSIVDSVPGAD
+254 
-268 CVVFNQMVFVPNQK
+268 
-282 RELALLDKKKN
+282 
-293 RHASMPNP
+293 
-301 SNLMAVEDIKRV
+301 VEDRGYGDK
-313 QEVIARESKQLV
+313 EDKQLHGCV
-325 YTHYNLVNVR
+325 NGFLQKMKDNLVNVR

>member
-1 MTLYIILIF
+1 
-10 SAICVGMAI
+10 
-19 SVKAFGTGGKRKRIF
+19 
-34 QDIYFSIEEVDGIGV
+34 
-49 LYTKTGEY
+49 
-57 SAVLKMENPVQKY
+57 
-70 SANIE
+70 
-75 AYYEFTHLFAAL
+75 
-87 AQTLG
+87 
-92 EGYALHK
+92 
-99 QDVFVRKAFK
+99 
-109 EENGGNHEFLSE
+109 
-121 SYFRYFN
+121 
-128 GRPFTDSVCYL
+128 
-139 TITQENKKSRLMSFD
+139 
-154 NKKWRDFLVKIRKV
+154 
-168 HDQLRDAGVKSR
+168 
-180 FLGKTEACEYVDRF
+180 
-194 FSMNF
+194 
-199 RDKVVSM
+199 
-206 TNFKVDDETIGMGD
+206 
-220 RSCKVYSLVDVDYAN
+220 
-235 LPSVIRPYANIEV
+235 
-248 NNTSMP
+248 
-254 VDLVSIVDSVPGAD
+254 
-268 CVVFNQMVFVPNQK
+268 
-282 RELALLDKKKN
+282 
-293 RHASMPNP
+293 
-301 SNLMAVEDIKRV
+301 
-313 QEVIARESKQLV
+313 
-325 YTHYNLVNVR
+325 
-335 QDGTGV
+335 
-341 AHYDTEKD
+341 
-349 VIYLPRQRDFEHY
+349 
-362 NDYVQE
+362 
-368 MMRQLVSATGH
+368 
-379 QQRLAREGMVM
+379 
-390 KNGKAPSEDAVKKE
+390 
-404 RLITEIAS
+404 
-412 GVKMLELGLPARLS
+412 
-426 KDSLSMVDYWT
+426 
-437 RELKE
+437 
-442 DPCLID
+442 
-448 AIESEVN
+448 
-455 GALKVLKKAELGEK
+455 
-469 VEYAT
+469 
-474 DQHQR
+474 
-479 ETAQIQV
+479 
-486 QLPNHY
+486 
-492 FVADEIKQ
+492 
-500 HPNEEQRTVVIVR
+500 
-513 DDASKTADV
+513 
-522 VLPQGASLE
+522 
-531 VNNEIKGMNKQRFTN
+531 MNKQRFIN

-595 DASEAVTHSRDI
+595 DTTEAVIHSRDI

-738 DSYKQN
+738 NSYKQS

-757 NNVEQSTQEKQEE
+757 NNVEQSTQEKQKE
-770 ATEVKQAETAIVDKH
+770 ATEVKQAETAAVVKNEEQTSEQRE
-785 DEQKEVVLKEDKSS
+785 DEKTSLEKDPKELAADAVSTEAEQIP

-804 KKQEEKKEE
+804 KKQEEKKAEKEEE
-813 KKDEKAVKAAVSPLV
+813 KKEEKAVKVAISPLV

-860 ASKILGITLTK
+860 ASKILGITQTK

-930 SPGKETGKQMAQE
+930 SSGKETGKPMAQE
-943 SQETE
+943 NQETE

>member
-1 MTLYIILIF
+1 MCIRDSCKSNLFTQFSEAKARGESVREHEKGVPFLYYNWNKYVNRNNPDDVI
-10 SAICVGMAI
+10 
-19 SVKAFGTGGKRKRIF
+19 
-34 QDIYFSIEEVDGIGV
+34 
-49 LYTKTGEY
+49 TK
-57 SAVLKMENPVQKY
+57 
-70 SANIE
+70 E
-75 AYYEFTHLFAAL
+75 AYAELSEQDKQQYKGVKNREIRVLFNID
-87 AQTLG
+87 QTLLPMAN
-92 EGYALHK
+92 ETAYTTAL
-99 QDVFVRKAFK
+99 
-109 EENGGNHEFLSE
+109 
-121 SYFRYFN
+121 
-128 GRPFTDSVCYL
+128 
-139 TITQENKKSRLMSFD
+139 KKD
-154 NKKWRDFLVKIRKV
+154 
-168 HDQLRDAGVKSR
+168 G
-180 FLGKTEACEYVDRF
+180 T
-194 FSMNF
+194 
-199 RDKVVSM
+199 
-206 TNFKVDDETIGMGD
+206 
-220 RSCKVYSLVDVDYAN
+220 
-235 LPSVIRPYANIEV
+235 
-248 NNTSMP
+248 
-254 VDLVSIVDSVPGAD
+254 
-268 CVVFNQMVFVPNQK
+268 
-282 RELALLDKKKN
+282 
-293 RHASMPNP
+293 
-301 SNLMAVEDIKRV
+301 VEDRGYGDK
-313 QEVIARESKQLV
+313 EDKQLHGCV
-325 YTHYNLVNVR
+325 NGFLQKMKDNLVNVR

>member
-1 MTLYIILIF
+1 MKEKSDF
-10 SAICVGMAI
+10 E
-19 SVKAFGTGGKRKRIF
+19 KRAAEK
-34 QDIYFSIEEVDGIGV
+34 QVSLLTEA
-49 LYTKTGEY
+49 LT
-57 SAVLKMENPVQKY
+57 SAVDAKGHWLNASGKLYPKLYPKGFSVSPFNALVLALDSDAKGCKSNLFTQFSEAKARGESVREHEKGVPFLYYNWNKYVNRNNPDDVITK
-70 SANIE
+70 E
-75 AYYEFTHLFAAL
+75 AYAELSDQDKQQYKGVKNREIRVLFNID
-87 AQTLG
+87 QTLLPMANETAYTTALKKDG
-92 EGYALHK
+92 TMEDRGYG
-99 QDVFVRKAFK
+99 DK
-109 EENGGNHEFLSE
+109 E
-121 SYFRYFN
+121 
-128 GRPFTDSVCYL
+128 D
-139 TITQENKKSRLMSFD
+139 
-154 NKKWRDFLVKIRKV
+154 
-168 HDQLRDAGVKSR
+168 
-180 FLGKTEACEYVDRF
+180 
-194 FSMNF
+194 
-199 RDKVVSM
+199 
-206 TNFKVDDETIGMGD
+206 
-220 RSCKVYSLVDVDYAN
+220 
-235 LPSVIRPYANIEV
+235 
-248 NNTSMP
+248 
-254 VDLVSIVDSVPGAD
+254 
-268 CVVFNQMVFVPNQK
+268 
-282 RELALLDKKKN
+282 
-293 RHASMPNP
+293 
-301 SNLMAVEDIKRV
+301 
-313 QEVIARESKQLV
+313 KQLHGRV
-325 YTHYNLVNVR
+325 NGFLQKMKDNLVNVR

-404 RLITEIAS
+404 KLITELAS

-426 KDSLSMVDYWT
+426 KDSLGMVNYWT

-479 ETAQIQV
+479 ETAQIQG
-486 QLPNHY
+486 QLPSHY

-595 DASEAVTHSRDI
+595 DASEAVIHSRDI

-738 DSYKQN
+738 DSYKQS

-770 ATEVKQAETAIVDKH
+770 ATEVKQAETATVEKH
-785 DEQKEVVLKEDKSS
+785 DEQKEMAQQEDKPSDQKEQAS

-804 KKQEEKKEE
+804 KKEEKEE
-813 KKDEKAVKAAVSPLV
+813 AKAAKGAISPLV

-836 KHPDAILLFR
+836 KHPNAILLFR

-912 LEMPK
+912 LEVPK
-917 QTTSSKRGITEMV
+917 QTTSSNNGDGVTWKRGWKADGTGEPGNRTTHQSKEIGVWERMQRMPHNMRRKPKNRCGGMGFLPLSSWRKPFWRAATDRANCLANATIT
-930 SPGKETGKQMAQE
+930 SA
-943 SQETE
+943 SR
-948 QHTSL
+948 L
-953 RR
+953 RIRG

>member
-1 MTLYIILIF
+1 
-10 SAICVGMAI
+10 
-19 SVKAFGTGGKRKRIF
+19 GT
-34 QDIYFSIEEVDGIGV
+34 
-49 LYTKTGEY
+49 
-57 SAVLKMENPVQKY
+57 
-70 SANIE
+70 
-75 AYYEFTHLFAAL
+75 
-87 AQTLG
+87 
-92 EGYALHK
+92 
-99 QDVFVRKAFK
+99 
-109 EENGGNHEFLSE
+109 
-121 SYFRYFN
+121 
-128 GRPFTDSVCYL
+128 
-139 TITQENKKSRLMSFD
+139 
-154 NKKWRDFLVKIRKV
+154 
-168 HDQLRDAGVKSR
+168 
-180 FLGKTEACEYVDRF
+180 
-194 FSMNF
+194 
-199 RDKVVSM
+199 
-206 TNFKVDDETIGMGD
+206 
-220 RSCKVYSLVDVDYAN
+220 
-235 LPSVIRPYANIEV
+235 
-248 NNTSMP
+248 
-254 VDLVSIVDSVPGAD
+254 
-268 CVVFNQMVFVPNQK
+268 
-282 RELALLDKKKN
+282 
-293 RHASMPNP
+293 
-301 SNLMAVEDIKRV
+301 VEDRGYGDK
-313 QEVIARESKQLV
+313 EDKQLHGRV
-325 YTHYNLVNVR
+325 NGFLQKMKDNLVNVR

-426 KDSLSMVDYWT
+426 KDSLGMVDYWT

-455 GALKVLKKAELGEK
+455 SALKVLKKAELGEK

-479 ETAQIQV
+479 ETAQIQE

-513 DDASKTADV
+513 DDANKTADV

-595 DASEAVTHSRDI
+595 DASEAVSHSRDI

-696 RVAVFRAK
+696 RVAMFRAK

-744 LAASLFADVLQKD
+744 LAASLFADVLQID
-757 NNVEQSTQEKQEE
+757 NNVEQSTHEKQEE
-770 ATEVKQAETAIVDKH
+770 AMEVKQAETAAVAKN
-785 DEQKEVVLKEDKSS
+785 EEANKEERTSS
-799 EQREE
+799 EKYAKGLAADTASTGAERIPEQR
-804 KKQEEKKEE
+804 EEKKEE
-813 KKDEKAVKAAVSPLV
+813 KKDGKAVKAAVSPLV

-860 ASKILGITLTK
+860 ASNILGITLTK

-930 SPGKETGKQMAQE
+930 SPGQETGKQMAQE

>member
-1 MTLYIILIF
+1 MREHEKGVPFLYYNWNKYVNRNNPDDVI
-10 SAICVGMAI
+10 
-19 SVKAFGTGGKRKRIF
+19 
-34 QDIYFSIEEVDGIGV
+34 
-49 LYTKTGEY
+49 TK
-57 SAVLKMENPVQKY
+57 
-70 SANIE
+70 E
-75 AYYEFTHLFAAL
+75 AYAELSEQDKQQYKGVKNREIRVLFNID
-87 AQTLG
+87 QTLLPMAN
-92 EGYALHK
+92 ETAYTTAL
-99 QDVFVRKAFK
+99 
-109 EENGGNHEFLSE
+109 
-121 SYFRYFN
+121 
-128 GRPFTDSVCYL
+128 
-139 TITQENKKSRLMSFD
+139 KKD
-154 NKKWRDFLVKIRKV
+154 
-168 HDQLRDAGVKSR
+168 G
-180 FLGKTEACEYVDRF
+180 T
-194 FSMNF
+194 
-199 RDKVVSM
+199 
-206 TNFKVDDETIGMGD
+206 
-220 RSCKVYSLVDVDYAN
+220 
-235 LPSVIRPYANIEV
+235 
-248 NNTSMP
+248 
-254 VDLVSIVDSVPGAD
+254 
-268 CVVFNQMVFVPNQK
+268 
-282 RELALLDKKKN
+282 
-293 RHASMPNP
+293 
-301 SNLMAVEDIKRV
+301 VEDRGYGDK
-313 QEVIARESKQLV
+313 EDKQLHGCV
-325 YTHYNLVNVR
+325 NGFLQKMKDNLVNVR

-362 NDYVQE
+362 TDYVQE

>member
-1 MTLYIILIF
+1 MKNREI
-10 SAICVGMAI
+10 
-19 SVKAFGTGGKRKRIF
+19 R
-34 QDIYFSIEEVDGIGV
+34 V
-49 LYTKTGEY
+49 LF
-57 SAVLKMENPVQKY
+57 
-70 SANIE
+70 NID
-75 AYYEFTHLFAAL
+75 
-87 AQTLG
+87 QTLLPMAN
-92 EGYALHK
+92 ETAYTTAL
-99 QDVFVRKAFK
+99 
-109 EENGGNHEFLSE
+109 
-121 SYFRYFN
+121 
-128 GRPFTDSVCYL
+128 
-139 TITQENKKSRLMSFD
+139 KKD
-154 NKKWRDFLVKIRKV
+154 
-168 HDQLRDAGVKSR
+168 G
-180 FLGKTEACEYVDRF
+180 T
-194 FSMNF
+194 
-199 RDKVVSM
+199 
-206 TNFKVDDETIGMGD
+206 
-220 RSCKVYSLVDVDYAN
+220 
-235 LPSVIRPYANIEV
+235 
-248 NNTSMP
+248 
-254 VDLVSIVDSVPGAD
+254 
-268 CVVFNQMVFVPNQK
+268 
-282 RELALLDKKKN
+282 
-293 RHASMPNP
+293 
-301 SNLMAVEDIKRV
+301 VEDRGYGDK
-313 QEVIARESKQLV
+313 EDKQLHGCV
-325 YTHYNLVNVR
+325 NGFLQKMKDNLVNVR

-804 KKQEEKKEE
+804 KKQWEQLSLEFKEW
-813 KKDEKAVKAAVSPLV
+813 
-828 QQYLDLKK
+828 
-836 KHPDAILLFR
+836 
-846 CGDFYE
+846 
-852 TYKDDAVK
+852 DD
-860 ASKILGITLTK
+860 
-871 SNGRKD
+871 
-877 DEGKPLAMA
+877 
-886 GFPYHAL
+886 
-893 DTYLPKLIR
+893 
-902 AGERVAICDQ
+902 
-912 LEMPK
+912 
-917 QTTSSKRGITEMV
+917 
-930 SPGKETGKQMAQE
+930 
-943 SQETE
+943 
-948 QHTSL
+948 
-953 RR
+953 